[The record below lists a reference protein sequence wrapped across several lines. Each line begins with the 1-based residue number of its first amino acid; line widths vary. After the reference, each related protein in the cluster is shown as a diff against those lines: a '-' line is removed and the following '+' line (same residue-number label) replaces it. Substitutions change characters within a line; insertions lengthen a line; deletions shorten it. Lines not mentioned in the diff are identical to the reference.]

1 MTIKYKNVSLQYMLN
16 TLVNCILNKTEPPIF
31 YYRREYSSRTEEE
44 LIEITQ
50 IDLLQGRFKTIDD
63 DFSEFEWKLV
73 KSNIFIREE

>member
-1 MTIKYKNVSLQYMLN
+1 MTIKYKNVSLHYMLN

-31 YYRREYSSRTEEE
+31 YYRRKYSRTKEE

-50 IDLLQGRFKTIDD
+50 IDLLQGRFETIDD
-63 DFSEFEWKLV
+63 DFSEFEWELV